1 MMRDKWQLL
10 LEKFAALNTRERML
24 ILLAIFAMA
33 YQFAD
38 LVILDHQ
45 FEEIQQLNSAMA
57 NDNAAIVRLNTEL
70 NALSRRA
77 QDDPNTKLREQI
89 QAVRDEVAALQSR
102 LKDATGELISPQDM
116 ARFLEQLLVQESQLT
131 MLRLQTLDVKP
142 LLAGGADTTSSPLQ
156 QPVLHRHGFA
166 IEFSGSYLATLNY
179 LEALESLPWRIFWD
193 SVSYEVLDYP
203 KSIVRLKLHTL
214 SLSEDWI
221 GV

>member
-45 FEEIQQLNSAMA
+45 FEEIQQLNNGMA
-57 NDNAAIVRLNTEL
+57 NDNAAIIRLNTEL
-70 NALSRRA
+70 NTLSRRA
-77 QDDPNTKLREQI
+77 QDDPNTKLRDQI
-89 QAVRDEVAALQSR
+89 KAARDEVALLQSR

-142 LLAGGADTTSSPLQ
+142 LLAGSADTKSSLPQ
-156 QPVLHRHGFA
+156 QAVLHRHGFA

-179 LEALESLPWRIFWD
+179 LEALESLPWWFFWD

>member
-1 MMRDKWQLL
+1 MRDKWQQL

-45 FEEIQQLNSAMA
+45 FQEIQRLNSAMA

-70 NALSRRA
+70 NSLSRRA
-77 QDDPNTKLREQI
+77 QDDPNNKLREQI
-89 QAVRDEVAALQSR
+89 QAARDEVVALQSR
-102 LKDATGELISPQDM
+102 LKEATGDLISPQDM

-142 LLAGGADTTSSPLQ
+142 LPTGSADTASPATPQ
-156 QPVLHRHGFA
+156 AVLHRHGFA

-179 LEALESLPWRIFWD
+179 LQALESLPWQFFWD

-203 KSIVRLKLHTL
+203 KSVVRLKLHTL

>member
-1 MMRDKWQLL
+1 
-10 LEKFAALNTRERML
+10 ML

-45 FEEIQQLNSAMA
+45 FREIERLNSGMA
-57 NDNAAIVRLNTEL
+57 NDNVAIIRLNTEL

-77 QDDPNTKLREQI
+77 QDDPNKKLRAQI
-89 QAVRDEVAALQSR
+89 QVARDEVALLQSR
-102 LKDATGELISPQDM
+102 LDDATRELISPRDM

-142 LLAGGADTTSSPLQ
+142 LLAGSADSSRSLSQ
-156 QPVLHRHGFA
+156 QAVLHRHGFA
-166 IEFSGSYLATLNY
+166 IEFSGGYLATLSY
-179 LEALESLPWRIFWD
+179 LEALESLPWRFFWD
-193 SVSYEVLDYP
+193 SVNYEVLDYP

>member
-1 MMRDKWQLL
+1 MMRDKWQQLL
-10 LEKFAALNTRERML
+10 GKFAALNTRERML

-45 FEEIQQLNSAMA
+45 FQEIRRLNSAMA

-70 NALSRRA
+70 NSLSRRA
-77 QDDPNTKLREQI
+77 QDDPNKKLREQI
-89 QAVRDEVAALQSR
+89 QGARDAVVALQSR
-102 LKDATGELISPQDM
+102 LKEATGELISPQDM

-142 LLAGGADTTSSPLQ
+142 LAAGSSDTKSSPAPQ
-156 QPVLHRHGFA
+156 AVLHRHGFA
-166 IEFSGSYLATLNY
+166 IEFSGGYLATLNY
-179 LEALESLPWRIFWD
+179 LEALESLPWRFFWD

-203 KSIVRLKLHTL
+203 KSVVRLKLHTL

>member
-1 MMRDKWQLL
+1 MMRAKWRRL

-24 ILLAIFAMA
+24 ILLAIFAVA
-33 YQFAD
+33 YQLAD
-38 LVILDHQ
+38 LVVLDHQ
-45 FEEIQQLNSAMA
+45 FQEIQQLNSAMA
-57 NDNAAIVRLNTEL
+57 EDNAAIVRLNTEL
-70 NALSRRA
+70 NTLSRRV
-77 QDDPNTKLREQI
+77 QDDPNQKLREQI
-89 QAVRDEVAALQSR
+89 RAARGEVDELQSR
-102 LKDATGELISPQDM
+102 LQEVTGELISPQDM

-142 LLAGGADTTSSPLQ
+142 LLLGNTDATKSRIQ
-156 QPVLHRHGFA
+156 QAALHRHGFA
-166 IEFSGSYLATLNY
+166 IEFSGTYMATLHY
-179 LEALESLPWRIFWD
+179 LEMLERLPWRFFWD

>member
-1 MMRDKWQLL
+1 
-10 LEKFAALNTRERML
+10 
-24 ILLAIFAMA
+24 
-33 YQFAD
+33 
-38 LVILDHQ
+38 
-45 FEEIQQLNSAMA
+45 
-57 NDNAAIVRLNTEL
+57 
-70 NALSRRA
+70 
-77 QDDPNTKLREQI
+77 I
-89 QAVRDEVAALQSR
+89 QAARDEVAALQSR

-142 LLAGGADTTSSPLQ
+142 LLAGGADTTGAMRQ
-156 QPVLHRHGFA
+156 QAVLHRHGFA

-179 LEALESLPWRIFWD
+179 LEALEGLPWRIFWD

>member
-10 LEKFAALNTRERML
+10 LEKFTALNTRERML
-24 ILLAIFAMA
+24 ILLAILAMA

-45 FEEIQQLNSAMA
+45 YQEIQQLNRGMA
-57 NDNAAIVRLNTEL
+57 NDNAAIIRLNTEL
-70 NALSRRA
+70 NTLSMRA
-77 QDDPNTKLREQI
+77 QDDPNAKLREQI
-89 QAVRDEVAALQSR
+89 QGAREEVAALQSR

-142 LLAGGADTTSSPLQ
+142 LLANSADTSSPLPQ
-156 QPVLHRHGFA
+156 QAVLHRHGFA

-179 LEALESLPWRIFWD
+179 LEALENLPWRFFWD
-193 SVSYEVLDYP
+193 GVNYEVLDYP

>member
-1 MMRDKWQLL
+1 
-10 LEKFAALNTRERML
+10 ML

-45 FEEIQQLNSAMA
+45 FQEIQQLNNGMA
-57 NDNAAIVRLNTEL
+57 NDNAAIIRLNTEL
-70 NALSRRA
+70 NTSQGVPRMTPTRNCVTRYRA
-77 QDDPNTKLREQI
+77 
-89 QAVRDEVAALQSR
+89 ARDEVALLQSR

-116 ARFLEQLLVQESQLT
+116 ARFLEQLSGT
-131 MLRLQTLDVKP
+131 GKSAYDAP
-142 LLAGGADTTSSPLQ
+142 AADAGREAVAGRSADTKSSLPQ
-156 QPVLHRHGFA
+156 QAVLHRHGFA

-179 LEALESLPWRIFWD
+179 LEALESLPWRFFWD